1 MKVAVT
7 GSTGLI
13 GSALA
18 QEIIRTGHEVVRLVR
33 KQGALAQGEVA
44 WNPHTGRIDLRALQG
59 VDMVVHLAGEDIAHG
74 KWRDAKKLRIRNSRV
89 NGTALLCKALASMRQ
104 RPKVLVSAS
113 AVGYYGNRGSEW
125 LTETSPPGEGFLAN
139 VCRDWEAAT
148 GIAAQARIRV
158 VNLRFGVVLSTQ
170 GGALGRMLPYFKAGL
185 GGVMGSGRQYVS
197 WVALEDAVAAI
208 LHVMSYRTLN
218 GPVNVTSPEPLTNY
232 RFTKALGS
240 VLALPALLPL
250 PGPVLRLFVGQM
262 ANEVLLSSARVRPA
276 KLMETGF
283 NFRYPLIENALKHI
297 LEKGSYK

>member
-18 QEIIRTGHEVVRLVR
+18 NEIVRTGHEVVRLVR
-33 KQGALAQGEVA
+33 KDGALAPGEVA
-44 WNPHTGRIDLRALQG
+44 WNPDAGKINLRGLQG
-59 VDMVVHLAGEDIAHG
+59 VGMVVHLAGEDIAHG
-74 KWRDAKKLRIRNSRV
+74 KWNDAKKLRIRNSRV
-89 NGTALLCKALASMRQ
+89 NGTALLSKALASMRP

-148 GIAAQARIRV
+148 GVAAQARIRV

-170 GGALGRMLPYFKAGL
+170 GGALGRMLPYFKVGL
-185 GGVMGSGRQYVS
+185 GGVMGNGRQYIS
-197 WVALEDAVAAI
+197 WVTLEDAVAAI
-208 LHVMSYRTLN
+208 LHVMSNRTLN

-232 RFTKALGS
+232 RFTKALGA
-240 VLALPALLPL
+240 VLALPVILPL
-250 PGPVLRLFVGQM
+250 PAPVLRLFVGQM
-262 ANEVLLSSARVRPA
+262 AKELLLASARVRPA
-276 KLMETGF
+276 KLMEAGF
-283 NFRYPLIENALKHI
+283 NFRHPLLDNALKH
-297 LEKGSYK
+297 LLGKGTHH

>member
-18 QEIIRTGHEVVRLVR
+18 QEIARTGHEVVRLVR
-33 KQGALAQGEVA
+33 KEGALAQGEVA
-44 WNPHTGRIDLRALQG
+44 WNPEAGRINLPGLQG
-59 VDMVVHLAGEDIAHG
+59 VDMVVHLAGEEVAHG
-74 KWRDAKKLRIRNSRV
+74 KWTDAKKLRIRNSRV
-89 NGTALLCKALASMRQ
+89 NGTALLSKTLASMRQ

-148 GIAAQARIRV
+148 GVAAQARIRV
-158 VNLRFGVVLSTQ
+158 VNLRFGVVLSTH
-170 GGALGRMLPYFKAGL
+170 GGALGRMLPYFKVGL

-197 WVALEDAVAAI
+197 WVTLEDTVAAI
-208 LHVMSYRTLN
+208 LHVMSNRRLN

-232 RFTKALGS
+232 RFTKTLGA
-240 VLALPALLPL
+240 VLALPVILPL

-262 ANEVLLSSARVRPA
+262 AKEVLLASARVRPA
-276 KLMETGF
+276 KLMEAGF
-283 NFRYPLIENALKHI
+283 NFRYPLLENALKH
-297 LEKGSYK
+297 LLGKGSHK

>member
-13 GSALA
+13 GSALVQDIA
-18 QEIIRTGHEVVRLVR
+18 QRGHEVLRLVR
-33 KQGALAQGEVA
+33 KEGALAQGEVA
-44 WNPHTGRIDLRALQG
+44 WNPDAGKINVQGLQG
-59 VDMVVHLAGEDIAHG
+59 VDMVVHLAGEDVANG
-74 KWRDAKKLRIRNSRV
+74 KWNDAKKLRIRNSRV
-89 NGTALLCKALASMRQ
+89 NGTALLCKALASMRP

-113 AVGYYGNRGSEW
+113 AVGYYGNRGSDW

-148 GIAAQARIRV
+148 GVAAQARIRV

-197 WVALEDAVAAI
+197 WVTLEDTVAAI
-208 LHVMSYRTLN
+208 LHVMSYRMLN

-232 RFTKALGS
+232 RFTKTLGA
-240 VLALPALLPL
+240 VLALPVILPL
-250 PGPVLRLFVGQM
+250 PGPLLRLLVGEM
-262 ANEVLLSSARVRPA
+262 AQEVLLASARVRPA
-276 KLMETGF
+276 KLMEAGF
-283 NFRYPLIENALKHI
+283 NFRYPLLENALKN
-297 LEKGSYK
+297 LLGKGPH